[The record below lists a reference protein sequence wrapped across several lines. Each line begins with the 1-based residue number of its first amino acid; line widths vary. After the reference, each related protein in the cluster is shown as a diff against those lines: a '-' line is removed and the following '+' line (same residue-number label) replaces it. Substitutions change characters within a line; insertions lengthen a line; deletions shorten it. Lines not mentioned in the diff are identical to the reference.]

1 MKRMIAFAAL
11 LLVTVAGYAQA
22 ERNSYK
28 KYSDEENVSAVY
40 ISPAMFKM
48 MGRIPSMNL
57 GDGDKDITPV
67 IRSLSGMYLI
77 DSENREVSEKLKA
90 DVQKMVRSGEFE
102 LMMEVKDSGETVNVF
117 TSGKGD
123 NLTGFVLLS
132 SDGPDCTFISL
143 SGNMSRKKLEEI
155 ISKGIN

>member
-22 ERNSYK
+22 ERNIYK

-90 DVQKMVRSGEFE
+90 DVQKMVRSSEFE